1 MLGVEIWEEFRVW
14 PWDDWLGWWWGR
26 LGSTTGVGCGRGEK
40 TPVAIV
46 GGFAGLS
53 GCCSLIEPFHMW
65 KLGWTDGCTTTG
77 LFERMASA
85 TEMLTNGLENSWK
98 LELGDVSTCTGN
110 DDGGMEKAC
119 PGTTT
124 GISGLTDS
132 PSDEKFETLR
142 AIPFLSCFLKKKKFD
157 VRIDSRYGPGLHT
170 VGCSDLRNNPN
181 ARTNPTGG
189 LRYISRDTTFC
200 YYWPFEAITR
210 KPSLRAFS
218 VILDVSACLP
228 PNSNTTNESWN
239 LAI

>member
-1 MLGVEIWEEFRVW
+1 MAFLLLVIWTGGGGAVDWPSTKIPLMLGVEIWEEFRVC

-53 GCCSLIEPFHMW
+53 GCCSLTEPFHMW

-77 LFERMASA
+77 LCERMASA

-110 DDGGMEKAC
+110 EEGGMEKAC

-142 AIPFLSCFLKKKKFD
+142 AIPFLSCFLKKKI
-157 VRIDSRYGPGLHT
+157 VRRLNRFQI
-170 VGCSDLRNNPN
+170 
-181 ARTNPTGG
+181 
-189 LRYISRDTTFC
+189 
-200 YYWPFEAITR
+200 WPRIAHSWMLGVLLNIPLTETWSATLMFWPR
-210 KPSLRAFS
+210 KQPECTHWL
-218 VILDVSACLP
+218 
-228 PNSNTTNESWN
+228 
-239 LAI
+239 